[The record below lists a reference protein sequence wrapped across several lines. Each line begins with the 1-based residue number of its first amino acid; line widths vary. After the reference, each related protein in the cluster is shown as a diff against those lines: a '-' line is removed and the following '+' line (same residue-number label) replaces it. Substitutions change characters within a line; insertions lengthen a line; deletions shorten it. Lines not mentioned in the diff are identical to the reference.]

1 MWVYVGVQVM
11 PTVSRHRLRI
21 IDGILLD
28 EVEILCL
35 GWKSP
40 SKLRETATV
49 RGPDM

>member
-11 PTVSRHRLRI
+11 PRVSRHSLGI

-28 EVEILCL
+28 EVEMLCL

-40 SKLRETATV
+40 SNSREIVTV
-49 RGPDM
+49 RGPDI